1 MSNFKEKLPL
11 FQANDIQIS
20 NDVNTVWSIANTLRG
35 AYRADKYRDVIIP
48 MFVLTRLEAA
58 LLPTKDQ
65 VVAQYKANPNT
76 PEKVLEK
83 LSGYRYYNV
92 SPFTLENLQ
101 NDPNAI
107 EENFIAYL
115 DGYSCRVKDI
125 IENLKFK
132 EQVRTLAQPRVVAF
146 SRLLKSSL
154 KLICLQ
160 VQSTLCVWDTCLR
173 ISSADFLKM
182 RKRGLTIPLVKLSL

>member
-107 EENFIAYL
+107 EENFLAYL

-125 IENLKFK
+125 IEKLKFK
-132 EQVRTLAQPRVVAF
+132 EQVRTLAQSGSPF
-146 SRLLKSSL
+146 H
-154 KLICLQ
+154 
-160 VQSTLCVWDTCLR
+160 
-173 ISSADFLKM
+173 
-182 RKRGLTIPLVKLSL
+182 GY

>member
-11 FQANDIQIS
+11 FQSNDVQIS
-20 NDVNTVWSIANTLRG
+20 NVVNAVWSIANTLRG

-58 LLPTKDQ
+58 LLPTKDE
-65 VVAQYKANPNT
+65 VVALYQLNPNT
-76 PEKVLEK
+76 PEKVLENK
-83 LSGYRYYNV
+83 SDYKYYNT

-115 DGYSCRVKDI
+115 DGYSHRVKDI

-132 EQVRTLAQPRVVAF
+132 EQVHTLAKSGRLFTVIKKF
-146 SRLLKSSL
+146 S
-154 KLICLQ
+154 
-160 VQSTLCVWDTCLR
+160 
-173 ISSADFLKM
+173 
-182 RKRGLTIPLVKLSL
+182 

>member
-11 FQANDIQIS
+11 FQSNDVQIS
-20 NDVNTVWSIANTLRG
+20 NVVNAVWSIANTLRG

-58 LLPTKDQ
+58 LLPTKDE
-65 VVAQYKANPNT
+65 VVALYQSNPNT
-76 PEKVLEK
+76 PEKVLENK
-83 LSGYRYYNV
+83 SGYKYYNT

-115 DGYSCRVKDI
+115 DGYSCRVKI
-125 IENLKFK
+125 LLKF
-132 EQVRTLAQPRVVAF
+132 
-146 SRLLKSSL
+146 
-154 KLICLQ
+154 
-160 VQSTLCVWDTCLR
+160 
-173 ISSADFLKM
+173 
-182 RKRGLTIPLVKLSL
+182 